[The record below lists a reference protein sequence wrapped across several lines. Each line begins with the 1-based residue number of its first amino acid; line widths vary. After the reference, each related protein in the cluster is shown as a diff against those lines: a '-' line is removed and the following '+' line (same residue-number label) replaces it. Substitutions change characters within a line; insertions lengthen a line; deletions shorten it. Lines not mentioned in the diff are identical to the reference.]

1 MKIETN
7 AYQIARLPEQSE
19 SEVVD
24 IIQEAESKLAQLT
37 GNAITLIAY
46 SKSEEGESHV

>member
-19 SEVVD
+19 SEIVG
-24 IIQEAESKLAQLT
+24 IIQEAESRLAKLT
-37 GNAITLIAY
+37 GNNITLIAY
-46 SKSEEGESHV
+46 SKSEEGDAHG